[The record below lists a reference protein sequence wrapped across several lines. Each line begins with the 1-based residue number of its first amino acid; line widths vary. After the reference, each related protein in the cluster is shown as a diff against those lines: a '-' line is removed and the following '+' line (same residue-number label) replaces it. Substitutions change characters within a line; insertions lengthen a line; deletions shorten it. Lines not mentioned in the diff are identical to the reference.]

1 MCKVISNKKENQS
14 IEKVSFSLDEL
25 KKVPVV
31 AADND
36 FFISSMGSELV
47 NCITVF
53 ARTPPESKAL
63 IVKKLKEKFI
73 K

>member
-1 MCKVISNKKENQS
+1 MCKVISKKENQS
-14 IEKVSFSLDEL
+14 IEKVSLSLDEL
-25 KKVPVV
+25 KEVPVV
-31 AADND
+31 AVDHD

-47 NCITVF
+47 NCIKVF